1 MYHMACNRDMLS
13 KNGQIMRFM
22 AKNGMLTS
30 KYCISNKYALLYTGS
45 KTVELS
51 NLNYPVNFKTAF
63 TNP

>member
-1 MYHMACNRDMLS
+1 
-13 KNGQIMRFM
+13 MRFM